1 MTLSFSTLKLAVKRH
16 LSVIGKRTYSKDG
29 QNQFSQIT
37 VSTAE
42 DPIFEQY
49 LAAAAQQV
57 EALLRQLVSTFSLTS
72 TGFTLTLH
80 NTRGAADFEA
90 RSEELVTTFC
100 VLYTVGE
107 YLAMTRPD
115 MAQKYQSD
123 ATGAMQSLLSYVFY
137 KEPPTSTAD
146 PFAASTSV
154 S

>member
-80 NTRGAADFEA
+80 NTRGTADFEA

-123 ATGAMQSLLSYVFY
+123 ATGAMQSLLSYAFY
-137 KEPPTSTAD
+137 KEPPTSAAD
-146 PFAASTSV
+146 PFAATALV